1 VAPADAPGDVD
12 PEDDPDPEAPVNA
25 EDVAVGSATQDC
37 LCNTAVPEDLL

>member
-1 VAPADAPGDVD
+1 MAPADAPGDVD